1 MYNVTRSKS
10 QIIDGQNIEPKC
22 NFASA
27 VFSVTY
33 VRLLPFIVKRFDI

>member
-1 MYNVTRSKS
+1 MYNITKAKS

-27 VFSVTY
+27 MFSVTY
-33 VRLLPFIVKRFDI
+33 VRFSPFIVKRFDI